1 MKAMQ
6 AIPPLINTQEFLAL
20 SAFLNYQ
27 LSAEPV
33 SWRGILN
40 LMAGNKSELL
50 SKDLLVRAFSFL
62 GEAYAG
68 QKRRLGPVAVL
79 HPIRA
84 AALLTR
90 AEEEPSTFD
99 LLTTLFHDKDEDLT
113 RDRYSA
119 ATWQHLEDA
128 FRMLT
133 SDLGENAGFLA
144 QRLSSLT
151 RDESESYH
159 QYLGRLIREAVSQ
172 PALIKIKLA
181 DRLDN
186 TLDLRVDLSDY
197 TDTIDYYR
205 IVFEALFVQTYHGL
219 QLSMPH
225 PPGRKINGAMRLYQ
239 LYKNAVFLSVL
250 RDVRV
255 ELDSAARKLF
265 SSLALA
271 SIAEA
276 QSTMLHLFAYHLQD
290 TQEQQDLLKSVM
302 AYSAAGGLQH
312 INIGDGHQLDGL
324 FKRRFDREN
333 KNERQQ
339 SLEELYRDKRLM
351 AETAV
356 AFIIIFTNFL
366 NDPEFTIRGISAAGI
381 SPQPESAALT
391 P

>member
-1 MKAMQ
+1 MTTQ
-6 AIPPLINTQEFLAL
+6 SIQPLINTQEFLAL

-50 SKDLLVRAFSFL
+50 SQELLVKAFSFL

-68 QKRRLGPVAVL
+68 HKRRLGPVAVL

-99 LLTTLFHDKDEDLT
+99 LLTTLLHDKNEDLT
-113 RDRYSA
+113 QDRYGV
-119 ATWQHLEDA
+119 ATWHHLEDA

-133 SDLGENAGFLA
+133 SGLGRNAALLE
-144 QRLSSLT
+144 QRLHALT
-151 RDESESYH
+151 RDESERYH
-159 QYLGRLIREAVSQ
+159 QYLGRLIRQAANH
-172 PALIKIKLA
+172 PALVKIKLA

-205 IVFEALFVQTYHGL
+205 IVFEVLFVQTYRGL
-219 QLSMPH
+219 QLRMPH
-225 PPGRKINGAMRLYQ
+225 PAGRKINGAMRLYQ
-239 LYKNAVFLSVL
+239 LYKNAVFLSLL
-250 RDVRV
+250 RDERT
-255 ELDSAARKLF
+255 ELDSAASKLF

-271 SIAEA
+271 SITEA
-276 QSTMLHLFAYHLQD
+276 QSTMLHIFVYHLQD
-290 TQEQQDLLKSVM
+290 PQEQQDLLKSVM
-302 AYSAAGGLQH
+302 SYSAAGGLQH

-324 FKRRFDREN
+324 FKQRFDREN

-351 AETAV
+351 GETAV
-356 AFIIIFTNFL
+356 AFIIIFTNFI

-381 SPQPESAALT
+381 SPQPELTGLT